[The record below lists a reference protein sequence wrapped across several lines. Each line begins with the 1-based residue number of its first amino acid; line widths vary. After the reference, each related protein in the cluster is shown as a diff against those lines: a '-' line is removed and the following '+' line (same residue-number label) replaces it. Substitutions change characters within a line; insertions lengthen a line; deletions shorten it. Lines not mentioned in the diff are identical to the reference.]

1 VEEENMRISS
11 KGRYALAAVLQIA
24 RNSDS
29 GENIS
34 LNDIANALG
43 ISKLYLEQVFVQLK
57 KRGIIASVKGAK
69 GGYRFIVPPIKL
81 TAWQVLESVENTLA
95 EPADTTVPIK
105 APDIE
110 MALAEKVFVPL
121 DNAIKSMLEGVTI
134 QSMLDYADNQL
145 AEQSFMRNF

>member
-1 VEEENMRISS
+1 MRISS

-145 AEQSFMRNF
+145 AEQSFMLNL

>member
-1 VEEENMRISS
+1 MRISS